1 MPNVKK
7 LSGRDTR
14 SLVMHRKLSVVLLE
28 EELRDDYGHIFMFA
42 LVVSHCKHNDDAL
55 PPLTGKDNTV
65 LTNKFNGNELNY
77 SVQRCHMSSDGF
89 QCGKF
94 C

>member
-1 MPNVKK
+1 
-7 LSGRDTR
+7 
-14 SLVMHRKLSVVLLE
+14 MHRKLSVVLLE

-77 SVQRCHMSSDGF
+77 SVQRFICLLMDFNVVNSVRDPLV
-89 QCGKF
+89 K
-94 C
+94 